1 MNDVSR
7 EYSEALFKLASEQDK
22 GQEYSDALELVKQL
36 VVENPEYIDFMCSP
50 GIPMNERETALDAAF
65 SGDEVMTNIASFLKL
80 LMKNGRTRE
89 LIEIIDEFQAIF
101 KSAMGVSTA
110 YVTSAAPL
118 NGVEMDA
125 LRKNLEKRLGHKVEC
140 VFSTDES
147 LIGGIVVRVDGK
159 VIDSSIKSQLSDIR
173 ELIK

>member
-7 EYSEALFKLASEQDK
+7 EYSEALFRLASEQDK
-22 GQEYSDALELVKQL
+22 GQEYSDALGLVKQL

-65 SGDEVMTNIASFLKL
+65 SGDEVMTSIASFLKL
-80 LMKNGRTRE
+80 LMKNGRSRE
-89 LIEIIDEFQAIF
+89 LVEIIDEYQAIF
-101 KSAMGVSTA
+101 KSAMGMSTA

-125 LRKNLEKRLGHKVEC
+125 LKKNLEKRLGHKVEC
-140 VFSTDES
+140 VFSTDAS
-147 LIGGIVVRVDGK
+147 LIGGVVVRVDGK

>member
-1 MNDVSR
+1 MNEISR

-36 VVENPEYIDFMCSP
+36 VVENLEYIDFMCSP

-80 LMKNGRTRE
+80 LMKSGRARE
-89 LIEIIDEFQAIF
+89 LIEIIDEYQAIF

-110 YVTSAAPL
+110 YITSAAPL

-125 LRKNLEKRLGHKVEC
+125 LKKNLEKRLGHKVEC
-140 VFSTDES
+140 VFSTDAS
-147 LIGGIVVRVDGK
+147 LIGGVVVRVDGK

>member
-7 EYSEALFKLASEQDK
+7 EYSEALFRLASEQDK
-22 GQEYSDALELVKQL
+22 GQEYSDALGLVKQL
-36 VVENPEYIDFMCSP
+36 VVENPKYIDFMCSP
-50 GIPMNERETALDAAF
+50 EIPMHEREAAIDAAF
-65 SGDEVMTNIASFLKL
+65 SGDEVMTSIASFLKL
-80 LMKNGRTRE
+80 LMKNGRSRE
-89 LIEIIDEFQAIF
+89 LVEIIDEYQAIF
-101 KSAMGVSTA
+101 NSAMGVSTA

-125 LRKNLEKRLGHKVEC
+125 LRKNLEKRLGHKVET
-140 VFSTDES
+140 VFSIDAS
-147 LIGGIVVRVDGK
+147 LIGGVVVRVDGK

>member
-1 MNDVSR
+1 MNVVSR

-22 GQEYSDALELVKQL
+22 GQGYSEALGLVKRL
-36 VVENPEYIDFMCSP
+36 VVVNPEYIDFMCSP
-50 GIPMNERETALDAAF
+50 GIPMHEREAALDAAF
-65 SGDEVMTNIASFLKL
+65 SGDEVMTSIASFLKL
-80 LMKNGRTRE
+80 LMKSGRARE
-89 LIEIIDEFQAIF
+89 LIEIIDEYQAIF
-101 KSAMGVSTA
+101 KSAMGMSTA

>member
-80 LMKNGRTRE
+80 LMKSGRARE
-89 LIEIIDEFQAIF
+89 LIEIIDEYQAIF

-140 VFSTDES
+140 VFSTDAS
-147 LIGGIVVRVDGK
+147 LIGGVVVRVDGK

>member
-7 EYSEALFKLASEQDK
+7 EYSEALFRLASEQDK
-22 GQEYSDALELVKQL
+22 GQEYSDALELVKRL

-50 GIPMNERETALDAAF
+50 GIPMHEREAALDAAF
-65 SGDEVMTNIASFLKL
+65 SGDEVMTSIASFLKL
-80 LMKNGRTRE
+80 LMKNGRSRE
-89 LIEIIDEFQAIF
+89 LVEIIDEYQAIF
-101 KSAMGVSTA
+101 KSAIGVSTA

-118 NGVEMDA
+118 NGAEMDA

>member
-7 EYSEALFKLASEQDK
+7 EYSEALFRLASEQDK
-22 GQEYSDALELVKQL
+22 GQEYSDALELVKRL

-50 GIPMNERETALDAAF
+50 GIPMHEREAALDAAF
-65 SGDEVMTNIASFLKL
+65 SGDEVMTSIASFLKL
-80 LMKNGRTRE
+80 LMKNGRSRE
-89 LIEIIDEFQAIF
+89 LVEIIDEYQAIF
-101 KSAMGVSTA
+101 KSAMGMSTA

-140 VFSTDES
+140 VFSTDAS
-147 LIGGIVVRVDGK
+147 LIGGVVVRVDGK

>member
-7 EYSEALFKLASEQDK
+7 EYSEALFRLASEQDK

-65 SGDEVMTNIASFLKL
+65 SGDEVMTSIASFLKL
-80 LMKNGRTRE
+80 LMKNGRSRE
-89 LIEIIDEFQAIF
+89 LVEIIDEYQAIF
-101 KSAMGVSTA
+101 KSAMGMSTA

-140 VFSTDES
+140 VFSTDAS
-147 LIGGIVVRVDGK
+147 LIGGVVVRVDGK

>member
-7 EYSEALFKLASEQDK
+7 EYSEALFRLASEQDK

-36 VVENPEYIDFMCSP
+36 VVENPEYIDFMCSS
-50 GIPMNERETALDAAF
+50 GIPMHEREAAIDAAF
-65 SGDEVMTNIASFLKL
+65 SGDEVMTSIASFLKL
-80 LMKNGRTRE
+80 LMKNGRSRE
-89 LIEIIDEFQAIF
+89 LVEIIDEYQAIF
-101 KSAMGVSTA
+101 KSAMGMSTA

-140 VFSTDES
+140 VFSTDAS
-147 LIGGIVVRVDGK
+147 LIGGVVVRVDGK

>member
-7 EYSEALFKLASEQDK
+7 EYSEALFRLASEQDK
-22 GQEYSDALELVKQL
+22 GQEYSDALGLVKQL

-50 GIPMNERETALDAAF
+50 KIPMHEREAAIDAAF

-80 LMKNGRTRE
+80 LMKNGRSRE
-89 LIEIIDEFQAIF
+89 LVEIIDEYQAIF
-101 KSAMGVSTA
+101 KSAIGVSTA
-110 YVTSAAPL
+110 YVISAAPL
-118 NGVEMDA
+118 NGAEMDA
-125 LRKNLEKRLGHKVEC
+125 LRKNLEKRLGHKVET
-140 VFSTDES
+140 VFSTDAS
-147 LIGGIVVRVDGK
+147 LIGGVVVRVDGK

>member
-80 LMKNGRTRE
+80 LMKSGRARE
-89 LIEIIDEFQAIF
+89 LIEIIDEYQAIF

-110 YVTSAAPL
+110 YITSAAPL

-125 LRKNLEKRLGHKVEC
+125 LKKNLEKRLGHKVEC
-140 VFSTDES
+140 VFSTDAS
-147 LIGGIVVRVDGK
+147 LIGGVVVRVDGK